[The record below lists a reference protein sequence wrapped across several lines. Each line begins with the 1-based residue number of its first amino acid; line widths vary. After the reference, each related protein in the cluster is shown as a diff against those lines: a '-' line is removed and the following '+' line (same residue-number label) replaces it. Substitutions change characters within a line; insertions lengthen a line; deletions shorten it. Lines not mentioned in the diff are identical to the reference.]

1 MDLEGHEGGGLMGL
15 NKEREEVDWWFRLD
29 KGLLAGWKE
38 EKDTA
43 RNIHFYDEYISL
55 LKEPNSS

>member
-1 MDLEGHEGGGLMGL
+1 MVL

-29 KGLLAGWKE
+29 KGILDGWKE

-43 RNIHFYDEYISL
+43 RNIHFYDE
-55 LKEPNSS
+55 